1 MRVSRLLASAA
12 VASTVAASA
21 IPTAAKIDEHVLV
34 RRQDTK
40 YFHEPGGSEI
50 LGHYDLRYFKGQDS
64 YEDRLLTLRHLTR
77 AYLNWFRDH
86 GLETWIAHGTLL
98 GWWWSGGMLPWDW
111 DVDTQVADST
121 LKHLAQN
128 YNMTRWPY
136 ESDLGDDVKREY
148 LLDVNPYSAERVRGD
163 GNNVIDARW
172 IDTSNG
178 LYIDIT
184 GLTETRPDEDPGVWS
199 CKNEHRYR
207 TRDLFPLRPT
217 LFEGVVAWVPFNYA
231 KILVQEYNNKALTLE
246 EYEGHRWDQQS
257 FQWVKMKKEGEGEGQ
272 GEGQPTS

>member
-1 MRVSRLLASAA
+1 MRFLRLFTSAA
-12 VASTVAASA
+12 VAGTVSASA
-21 IPTAAKIDEHVLV
+21 IPAPANHGESTHV
-34 RRQDTK
+34 RREDTK

-64 YEDRLLTLRHLTR
+64 YEDRLLTLRHMTR
-77 AYLNWFRDH
+77 AYLNWFQDH

-98 GWWWSGGMLPWDW
+98 GWWWSGGLLPWDW

-121 LKHLAQN
+121 LAHLAQN

-136 ESDLGDDVKREY
+136 ESDMDDGIKREY
-148 LLDVNPYSAERVRGD
+148 LLDVNPNSVERVRGD
-163 GNNVIDARW
+163 GNNLIDARW

-184 GLTETRPDEDPGVWS
+184 GLSETQPDENPGIWS
-199 CKNEHRYR
+199 CKNDHRYR

-217 LFEGVVAWVPFNYA
+217 SFEGVPAWVPFNYGN
-231 KILVQEYNNKALTLE
+231 ILTEEYNNKALTLE
-246 EYEGHRWDQQS
+246 EYEGHRWDQKT
-257 FQWVKMKKEGEGEGQ
+257 FQWVKMEQEEK
-272 GEGQPTS
+272 PTS